1 MKRFFAVWYARNLEF
16 LRDRSALAWN
26 FIFPLLLVAGF
37 AFAFSGDGKP
47 LYKVGVLGDAP
58 AARQTVALFSIKYLE
73 FIPYAADEVAL
84 TKLRHHQI
92 ELLIDLKRA
101 QYYVNDSNQHGYMAE
116 RLLLGSDPGRFSKA
130 TVSGRATRYVDWV
143 LPGILGM
150 NMMFSSLFGVG
161 YVIVRYRK
169 NGMLKRLKATPLT
182 ALEFLSAQVVSRLL
196 LILAV
201 TSIVF
206 IGSCFIIDFQ
216 MKGSYLTLLL
226 LASVGALSMISL
238 GLLMAVRTASE
249 EFAGG
254 VLNLLSWPMMMLSG
268 VWFSLEGALPIVQ
281 KVAQC
286 LPLTHL
292 IEGARAVMNEGA
304 GLADIA
310 PQLAILSAMSLTLL
324 ALSAYLFKWND

>member
-1 MKRFFAVWYARNLEF
+1 MKRFLAVWYARNLEF

-26 FIFPLLLVAGF
+26 FLFPFLLVAGF

-47 LYKVGVLGDAP
+47 LYKVGVLHDTP
-58 AARQTVALFSIKYLE
+58 AARSAVALFAIKHIE
-73 FIPYAADEVAL
+73 FIPYAAEDAAL
-84 TKLRHHQI
+84 TKLRNHQI
-92 ELLIDLKRA
+92 ELVIDLKTSH
-101 QYYVNDSNQHGYMAE
+101 YFVNDSNQHGYMVE
-116 RLLLGSDPGRFSKA
+116 RLLLGSSPERFEKA
-130 TVSGRATRYVDWV
+130 TVTGRATRYVDWV

-206 IGSCFIIDFQ
+206 IGSSFIIDFQ

-268 VWFSLEGALPIVQ
+268 VWFSLEGALPLVQ